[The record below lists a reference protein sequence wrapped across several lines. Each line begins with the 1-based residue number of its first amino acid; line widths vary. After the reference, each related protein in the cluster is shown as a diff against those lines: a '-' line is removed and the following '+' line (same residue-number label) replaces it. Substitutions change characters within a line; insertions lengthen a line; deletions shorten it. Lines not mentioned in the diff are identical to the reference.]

1 MSRRSQTVAAL
12 TSGSSTVW
20 GQSSSMGESREASR
34 GERVV
39 RRILWRGTG
48 PSLQR
53 SSRSVSW
60 PARSSRLWEAHC
72 LEK

>member
-1 MSRRSQTVAAL
+1 MAAL
-12 TSGSSTVW
+12 TPGSSTLW
-20 GQSSSMGESREASR
+20 GESSCRGEIREASR

-39 RRILWRGTG
+39 RRIMWRGTG

-53 SSRSVSW
+53 SSRSVNG
-60 PARSSRLWEAHC
+60 PARSSCLWEAHC